1 MQNDHDPEQPLE
13 REEHVNETS
22 ENVVPELAGVL
33 ATYTPE
39 QRRAL
44 TRYGRLRLLYR
55 DVLPKLDPSD
65 FRVKL
70 THKALYST
78 YRDLEELGLE
88 AESKLL
94 REGHS
99 S

>member
-1 MQNDHDPEQPLE
+1 M
-13 REEHVNETS
+13 
-22 ENVVPELAGVL
+22 ENVVEKVSELDR
-33 ATYTPE
+33 YTPD

-55 DVLPKLDPSD
+55 DVLPKLDASD

-78 YRDLEELGLE
+78 YRQLKDLGLD
-88 AESKLL
+88 AESQLL
-94 REGHS
+94 RDNPNS
-99 S
+99 

>member
-1 MQNDHDPEQPLE
+1 MQSDHDPEQPIE
-13 REEHVNETS
+13 QREVHENS

-55 DVLPKLDPSD
+55 DVLPQLDPSD
-65 FRVKL
+65 YRVKL
-70 THKALYST
+70 THMALYSA
-78 YRDLEELGLE
+78 YRDLEDLGLE
-88 AESKLL
+88 AES
-94 REGHS
+94 
-99 S
+99 